1 MKQDTRSSVDV
12 ALLGDLFWAYILEFL
27 KPCTAA
33 FGFAMP
39 VCTLTDVHE
48 F

>member
-1 MKQDTRSSVDV
+1 MKQDTQSSVDV

-27 KPCTAA
+27 KPYTAT

-39 VCTLTDVHE
+39 LY
-48 F
+48 